1 MEIEHKRSSR
11 ISQSKQATTI
21 VQSAQV
27 QCTLYQRCA
36 DLVKGK
42 QDSVLG
48 YLRVRVD
55 HLVARSYLSSSGGWT
70 TRQLDNWTSS
80 EGQIVCG
87 CDGDEK
93 QIKRSTKVLKGD
105 LLKIILVTIK
115 IY

>member
-1 MEIEHKRSSR
+1 M
-11 ISQSKQATTI
+11 
-21 VQSAQV
+21 
-27 QCTLYQRCA
+27 
-36 DLVKGK
+36 
-42 QDSVLG
+42 
-48 YLRVRVD
+48 RVD

-80 EGQIVCG
+80 EGQIVGG

-115 IY
+115 IYCFNDGVAYRDFVGVIIVVLWWWR

>member
-1 MEIEHKRSSR
+1 M
-11 ISQSKQATTI
+11 
-21 VQSAQV
+21 
-27 QCTLYQRCA
+27 
-36 DLVKGK
+36 
-42 QDSVLG
+42 
-48 YLRVRVD
+48 RVD

-93 QIKRSTKVLKGD
+93 QLKRSTKVLKAE

-115 IY
+115 MYCFNDDDDAYHDVGGVIIVVGWWW